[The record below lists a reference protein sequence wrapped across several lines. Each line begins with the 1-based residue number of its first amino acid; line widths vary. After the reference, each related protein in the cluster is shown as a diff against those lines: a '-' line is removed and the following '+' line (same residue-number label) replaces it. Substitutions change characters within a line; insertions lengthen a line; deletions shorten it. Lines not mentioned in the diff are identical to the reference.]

1 MYVILMYD
9 VDLSEKEGQKVLR
22 RVFKICKK
30 YLVHIQNSVFEGE
43 LLNSQVMKLKMEL
56 DKEIRKDK
64 DSVLL
69 FKSRNKHWMEKE
81 FWGMIE
87 NDKTDNFL

>member
-9 VDLSEKEGQKVLR
+9 IDLNEKEGQKVLR
-22 RVFKICKK
+22 RVFKTCKK

-43 LLNSQVMKLKMEL
+43 LLDSQVLKLKNEL
-56 DKEIRKDK
+56 SKDIRKDK

-69 FKSRNKHWMEKE
+69 FKSRNQRWMEKE

-87 NDKTDNFL
+87 DDKTDNFL